1 MHELHKCLL
10 PKTRYRLEN
19 SITSGLNKTCYFNIY
34 LLKNG
39 IKKLT
44 LSFKTKLGNISVHF
58 HEITIN
64 EKEIPAIKAVDRPV
78 YRRAITT
85 SSRNQQLNSI
95 VKRNIKMQS
104 QKCQLNFKTLTK
116 ILANQTQIQTKTQP
130 ETTSHP
136 KHIIQTRNKD
146 NTRKNIKGKTKS
158 KKNL

>member
-1 MHELHKCLL
+1 
-10 PKTRYRLEN
+10 
-19 SITSGLNKTCYFNIY
+19 
-34 LLKNG
+34 
-39 IKKLT
+39 
-44 LSFKTKLGNISVHF
+44 
-58 HEITIN
+58 
-64 EKEIPAIKAVDRPV
+64 
-78 YRRAITT
+78 
-85 SSRNQQLNSI
+85 
-95 VKRNIKMQS
+95 MQS